1 MVPPVAVGM
10 PVRHIDG
17 PVANA
22 VLFILKGYP
31 RLSETFIAQ
40 EVRALEARGLDIRI
54 ASLRHPTDRMVHPI
68 HREIRAPIA
77 YLPEYLYQESLRVLR
92 AWRHGRR
99 LPSYRAARQA
109 WLRDL
114 RRDPTPNR
122 VRRFGQAL
130 VLAHELPHDVAWLH
144 AHFIHTPASV
154 ARYASLLTSLPW
166 SCSAHAKDIWMT
178 PAWEKREKLAAAAWV
193 VTCTAQGRD
202 HLAALAPTADRV
214 QLLYHGLDF
223 RRFGAPEV
231 APAARKRDGTDPAD
245 PLVILSVGRAVEKK
259 GLAVLIEA
267 LAKLPPTLAWRFRHI
282 GGGPLLPML
291 KARAQEL
298 GIADRI
304 EWLGA
309 QPQDVVLQR
318 YREADLFVLASRI
331 AADGDRDGL
340 PNVLMEA
347 QSQRL
352 AVIATHAGAI
362 PELIESEATGLL
374 VEPDDVDA
382 LADSMR
388 RLIADPARRAALANA
403 GFERLRRQ
411 FSFEIWID
419 ALAGR
424 FGLAPAAA
432 SDSVRTCA

>member
-1 MVPPVAVGM
+1 VDTLL
-10 PVRHIDG
+10 RHIDG

-40 EVRALEARGLDIRI
+40 EIRALEARGLDIRI
-54 ASLRHPTDRMVHPI
+54 ASLRHPTDRSVHPI
-68 HREIRAPIA
+68 HREIRAPVA
-77 YLPEYLYQESLRVLR
+77 YLPEYLYREPLRVLR
-92 AWRHGRR
+92 GWRHGRR
-99 LPSYRAARQA
+99 LPGYQAARQA

-130 VLAHELPHDVAWLH
+130 VLAHELPSDVTGLH
-144 AHFIHTPASV
+144 AHFIHTPGSV
-154 ARYASLLTSLPW
+154 ARYTSLLTGLPW
-166 SCSAHAKDIWMT
+166 SCSAHAKDIWTT
-178 PAWEKREKLAAAAWV
+178 PVWEKREKLAAAAWA

-202 HLAALAPTADRV
+202 HLAALAPTAERV

-223 RRFGAPEV
+223 RRFSAPEV
-231 APAARKRDGTDPAD
+231 AAAARKRDGRDAAD
-245 PLVILSVGRAVEKK
+245 PVVILSVGRAVEKK
-259 GLAVLIEA
+259 GLGIVIEA
-267 LAKLPPTLAWRFRHI
+267 LAKIPAPLAWRFLHI
-282 GGGPLLPML
+282 GGGPLLPGL
-291 KARAQEL
+291 KARAREL
-298 GIADRI
+298 GIADRV

-352 AVIATHAGAI
+352 AVIATRAGAI
-362 PELIESEATGLL
+362 PELIEAESTGVL
-374 VEPDDVDA
+374 VEPDDIGA

-388 RLIADPARRAALANA
+388 RLLTDPARRAALAAA

-424 FGLAPAAA
+424 FGLVPAAA
-432 SDSVRTCA
+432 SDAVSTCA